1 MPPKQDFPPLLRDGL
16 HPKVLDD
23 LQSLCVDAFP
33 LSSSRAHLMRGL
45 RALVLALS
53 ESGVHADLWIDGSF
67 VTKKL
72 SPSDIDVVLYVGEE
86 LTTTQDKFL
95 RRLRSKN
102 AANATYS
109 RTHYGC
115 DFYVTPESMRAY
127 WLRWYGHD
135 RKNHLKGIIVVRI
148 NGGAR

>member
-1 MPPKQDFPPLLRDGL
+1 
-16 HPKVLDD
+16 
-23 LQSLCVDAFP
+23 
-33 LSSSRAHLMRGL
+33 MRGL

-53 ESGVHADLWIDGSF
+53 EIGVHADLWIDGSF

-72 SPSDIDVVLYVGEE
+72 SPRDIDVVLYVGEE
-86 LTTTQDKFL
+86 LTKTQFQFI
-95 RRLRSKN
+95 RRLRSKS
-102 AANATYS
+102 AANGNYS

-115 DFYVTPESMRAY
+115 DFYVTSSESGRVY

-135 RKNHLKGIIVVRI
+135 RKNNQKGIIVVHI